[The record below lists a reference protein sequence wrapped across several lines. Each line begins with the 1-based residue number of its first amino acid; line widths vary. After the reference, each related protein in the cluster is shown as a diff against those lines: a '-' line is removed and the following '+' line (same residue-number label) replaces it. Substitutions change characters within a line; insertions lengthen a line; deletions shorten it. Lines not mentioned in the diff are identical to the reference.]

1 MERTQKGK
9 VGVWLVNSWRGATEP
24 GTHAHTLPHTHTLT
38 HTHPATHPPFRK
50 AGHDSPPLLAGST
63 HCVFIRA
70 NSPRLVSPL
79 DSITLAAIW
88 ALVTLLKH
96 GEGWLI
102 CLEPIQDILS
112 GLLLSAV
119 WRGNS
124 EKTLYWIVHTLHW
137 GVAGWNQWFILM
149 RPTSVGRSHSL
160 PWPMGFKLPGGG
172 QLGLGEKQ
180 EVETYW
186 TRHRVSG

>member
-119 WRGNS
+119 WRGNRVRRHCTGYPRDWES
-124 EKTLYWIVHTLHW
+124 THTSLRCGWLEQVVHSDEADKCW
-137 GVAGWNQWFILM
+137 AE
-149 RPTSVGRSHSL
+149 SL
-160 PWPMGFKLPGGG
+160 TTVTNW
-172 QLGLGEKQ
+172 
-180 EVETYW
+180 V
-186 TRHRVSG
+186 